1 MKPGKVVRFRLP
13 PRDCI
18 SVLDV
23 AERANINTNGKSFNS
38 ICHTVFSGLLE
49 TLRKSGEIPTE
60 QDEFAYSERMRSVA
74 GNGATIAAT
83 AITNAI
89 PLVTLGKP
97 KMSKEEAEILVALE
111 DKQNRTAEEQ
121 QLYNELCQKYF

>member
-23 AERANINTNGKSFNS
+23 AERANININGKSFNS

-49 TLRKSGEIPTE
+49 TLRKSGEVPAE
-60 QDEFAYSERMRSVA
+60 QDEFAYSERMGPVT

-83 AITNAI
+83 AVTKAI
-89 PLVTLGKP
+89 PLVVLGKP
-97 KMSKEEAEILVALE
+97 KMSKEESEILVDLE